1 MVQNGTLT
9 GDVYYSG
16 CSYIEL
22 KQPCAI
28 YNSYLESTC
37 KGQFEFRD
45 QNNNNALV
53 VTLDIEREY
62 ALVCLVICL
71 LCHFNICCPSGTA
84 MFQPGSL
91 ICPPSG
97 SPLVC

>member
-1 MVQNGTLT
+1 MTKMVQNGTLT

-22 KQPCAI
+22 KEPCAI

-45 QNNNNALV
+45 QNNNKALV
-53 VTLDIEREY
+53 VTLDIEGEY
-62 ALVCLVICL
+62 GLECL
-71 LCHFNICCPSGTA
+71 LSVWCVI
-84 MFQPGSL
+84 L
-91 ICPPSG
+91 IFVVFLELQCFSREA
-97 SPLVC
+97 